1 MAASPPRRRAS
12 PPAIPDE
19 LFEEFL
25 LRLPPDDPACLLR
38 ASLVCK
44 AWSHTVSSP
53 RFRRRLHELHRT
65 PPVLGVLHNWE
76 DDAIPRFIHTTASSF
91 SLAAPDSRSWRAL
104 DCRHGRAL
112 FLSKGQDAEE
122 LLVWEPITG
131 AQQRVPVPAAFQ
143 GDYPTAA
150 VFCAMDGCD
159 HRDCFGG
166 HFRVV
171 FVFCV
176 DEEDT
181 EQDPF
186 LTSAAVY
193 SSETGM
199 WGELASMH
207 GEFVM
212 YFEYYSSV
220 LIGRSLYFLSDGG
233 LILEYDLVRHGLTV
247 LDTPDCQPDYMSD
260 DDGLDNRYNLML
272 AESGALGV
280 SEELGQRL
288 KLWTK
293 EPSYGTD
300 AIWVLSRVIN
310 LNILLPND
318 ALVDAINSV
327 QVLGFAHE
335 ANVTFVV
342 TVAGLFSIEL
352 QSKRVRKVSGHRGFC
367 NLIPVV
373 SFYTPHA
380 RLKALVGEHPMTH
393 RHG

>member
-25 LRLPPDDPACLLR
+25 LRLPPDDPACFLR

-76 DDAIPRFIHTTASSF
+76 DGAMPRFIHTTASSF

-143 GDYPTAA
+143 GAYPTAA

-166 HFRVV
+166 PFRVV
-171 FVFCV
+171 FVFCI

-193 SSETGM
+193 SSETRM
-199 WGELASMH
+199 WGELTSMH

-212 YFEYYSSV
+212 YFEYYSSM

-233 LILEYDLVRHGLTV
+233 LIMEYDLVRHGLTV
-247 LDTPDCQPDYMSD
+247 LDTPDCQPDYMP
-260 DDGLDNRYNLML
+260 DGGLEYRFNLML

-327 QVLGFAHE
+327 HVLGFAQE

-352 QSKRVRKVSGHRGFC
+352 QSKRVRKVCGRRGFC

-373 SFYTPHA
+373 SFYTPHS
-380 RLKALVGEHPMTH
+380 RLKALRG
-393 RHG
+393 

>member
-12 PPAIPDE
+12 PPAILDE
-19 LFEEFL
+19 LFEEIL

-76 DDAIPRFIHTTASSF
+76 DDAIPRFIPTTASSF

-112 FLSKGQDAEE
+112 FLSKRQDAEE

-131 AQQRVPVPAAFQ
+131 TQQRVPVPAAFH
-143 GDYPTAA
+143 GDYPTAVVLCA
-150 VFCAMDGCD
+150 VDGCD

-166 HFRVV
+166 PFRVV
-171 FVFCV
+171 LVFCV

-193 SSETGM
+193 SSETGA
-199 WGELASMH
+199 WGELTSMH
-207 GEFVM
+207 GQFVM
-212 YFEYYSSV
+212 YFEYYCSV
-220 LIGRSLYFLSDGG
+220 VVGKSLLYFLSDGQ

-247 LDTPDCQPDYMSD
+247 FNTPDCQPDYMSD
-260 DDGLDNRYNLML
+260 DDGLDYRFNLML

-280 SEELGQRL
+280 NEELGQRL

-300 AIWVLSRVIN
+300 AVWVLSRVIN
-310 LNILLPND
+310 LKILLPND
-318 ALVDAINSV
+318 ALLDATTSV
-327 QVLGFAHE
+327 QVLGFAEE
-335 ANVTFVV
+335 ANVTLVM

-352 QSKRVRKVSGHRGFC
+352 QSKRVRKVCGHRGFC

-373 SFYTPHA
+373 SFYTPHS
-380 RLKALVGEHPMTH
+380 RLKELGGEHHDP
-393 RHG
+393 